1 MRSRQKTIRAG
12 LKSKVFFNR
21 VMKLLYG
28 IRVEAIIYQGI
39 VAVANR
45 IFETRIYNLFLSED
59 EVSSHIYATGS
70 MDKNQFIQSGH
81 LNMDL
86 VLKKFMDRWNELY
99 SSADVREIHSGETCI
114 LEVVV

>member
-1 MRSRQKTIRAG
+1 M
-12 LKSKVFFNR
+12 
-21 VMKLLYG
+21 
-28 IRVEAIIYQGI
+28 
-39 VAVANR
+39 ANR

-86 VLKKFMDRWNELY
+86 VLKKFMDCWNELY